1 MALIKLIKIV
11 ALIAPISAF
20 MRGQGKNIAK
30 TRLSTLYLEDEQW
43 DSGEVSW
50 EPLLTTQYTAAIRF
64 NDCEPLIAE
73 TEPTDKYLV
82 LPKNADSTPTPLYE
96 KMQSDQTR
104 LASMSA
110 VAKMSYK
117 ELFNIDLFISEL
129 NCNIHKH
136 TLFTPS
142 EMFLLTVLSGVAF
155 IYNKTKE
162 TEINR
167 LQRLYKF
174 SSRSEYFEKYKEI
187 RKFTMIAF
195 IVITCLFT
203 RNIQIAE

>member
-1 MALIKLIKIV
+1 MAIIRLFKIIALIV
-11 ALIAPISAF
+11 PIAAF
-20 MRGQGKNIAK
+20 VKRPSQRPAK
-30 TRLSTLYLEDEQW
+30 TSPYRLYLEDEQW

-50 EPLLTTQYTAAIRF
+50 DPPTTTQYSACVKF
-64 NDCEPLIAE
+64 NDYDPVIIER
-73 TEPTDKYLV
+73 
-82 LPKNADSTPTPLYE
+82 KNDYSDIFKGGDSIKTPLYE
-96 KMQSDQTR
+96 KMQNDQTR
-104 LASMSA
+104 LASVSA

-117 ELFNIDLFISEL
+117 ELFNVDLFISEL

-142 EMFLLTVLSGVAF
+142 EMFLLTALSGVAF

-187 RKFTMIAF
+187 RKFTMMAF